1 MSDITHKTRV
11 DAQGNTRAGFCDIIS
26 IQIEN
31 YAGDIRDL
39 KVVAH
44 TIRITES
51 LMVPGLTLEIAI
63 QDAINFFE
71 EFELRG
77 QEKIRIHLRQQFNK
91 RDAKLARKTDIEL
104 EFFVTDFSE
113 FVRGTDN
120 QKQAYKMVGVTEQMF
135 LSSLKKISRPLRANT
150 ADEIRNIFVDDL
162 RLPPEKFVIHGDT
175 STKYKGVLNWDTP
188 LSHAMNLRDKLLDG
202 NNTPY
207 FLYQTISGNVYLS
220 PLSYLIDG
228 ETNPTYSKYVDR
240 PFSEAT
246 EGLPEKEYETMI
258 KMKSVSSQMGLS
270 HLENAMSGA
279 YAGRYNYIDIFHKSH
294 AIENFNSLSTQTKDK
309 YRITQVGNIN
319 EDFKVSVDKTS
330 TQLSLNEIPLASLN
344 YSYRNAHG
352 FEDDIA
358 RTGLNSGDI
367 NEKTRKLHRSYIKS
381 YDSVVQS
388 VELVGDFL
396 LSPGSKIELDF
407 SKAIAMDQY
416 KRVTGKS
423 ETQEKDLAL
432 SGQYLVFGC
441 VHEITGGEYSISV
454 RAKKDNI

>member
-1 MSDITHKTRV
+1 
-11 DAQGNTRAGFCDIIS
+11 
-26 IQIEN
+26 
-31 YAGDIRDL
+31 
-39 KVVAH
+39 
-44 TIRITES
+44 
-51 LMVPGLTLEIAI
+51 
-63 QDAINFFE
+63 
-71 EFELRG
+71 
-77 QEKIRIHLRQQFNK
+77 
-91 RDAKLARKTDIEL
+91 
-104 EFFVTDFSE
+104 
-113 FVRGTDN
+113 
-120 QKQAYKMVGVTEQMF
+120 MVGVTEQMF

-150 ADEIRNIFVDDL
+150 ADEIRNIFVNDL

-279 YAGRYNYIDIFHKSH
+279 YAARYNYIDIFHKSH